1 MSSRY
6 ITTILNEPN
15 TGVREK
21 IEKLKQEHGSLRL
34 RGRHSDRKAVL
45 GWMWRKY
52 SQNDIP
58 WRYAERIAVYK
69 RIDKAEI

>member
-21 IEKLKQEHGSLRL
+21 IEKLKQEQI
-34 RGRHSDRKAVL
+34 GRAHV
-45 GWMWRKY
+45 
-52 SQNDIP
+52 
-58 WRYAERIAVYK
+58 
-69 RIDKAEI
+69 

>member
-34 RGRHSDRKAVL
+34 RCRHSDRKAVL
-45 GWMWRKY
+45 GGMWRKH

-69 RIDKAEI
+69 RTDKI